1 MQLPQMTSLN
11 IQTQQV
17 LWPFFYFDIFD
28 YPLRAE
34 EIILFSPLK
43 NLPKDKVQEV
53 ITTLV
58 AEKTLFEF
66 SGFYSLR
73 NDPVLIQ
80 QRLANE
86 RLATKK
92 LPQARWY
99 SDLISSFPFVRAVL
113 ISGSLSKNIMTPE
126 ADVDYF
132 IITQPGRLWI
142 ARTLLIL
149 FKKIFLF
156 NSRKYFCLNYF
167 VDSQHLEIED
177 KNIFSATELIT
188 LLPMSGQTLYA
199 ELWSANLWATQFYP
213 NFPPRQALPEAKNAG
228 KLKMLVEKL
237 LSGRFGDRVDHN
249 FRRITINHWRSRFRH
264 LDQTK
269 FEQLFKSSPHIS
281 THHPLD
287 FRTKVLEAW
296 QEKIKDFEKIH
307 QVKFAAIND

>member
-1 MQLPQMTSLN
+1 MQVPLMTSFD

-17 LWPFFYFDIFD
+17 LWPFFYFDIFN
-28 YPLRAE
+28 YPLSLD
-34 EIILFSPLK
+34 EIVLFSPLK
-43 NLPKDKVQEV
+43 NQTKDKAQAV
-53 ITTLV
+53 ISTLV

-66 SGFYSLR
+66 SGFFSLQ
-73 NDPVLIQ
+73 NDPALIHN
-80 QRLANE
+80 RLNNE
-86 RLATKK
+86 QLAIKK
-92 LPQARWY
+92 LPKARRF
-99 SDLISSFPFVRAVL
+99 SALIASFPFVRAVF
-113 ISGSLSKNIMTPE
+113 ISGSLSKKIMTPE

-132 IITQPGRLWI
+132 IITQPGRLWV

-149 FKKIFLF
+149 FKKIFLL

-167 VDSQHLEIED
+167 IDSQHLEIED

-188 LLPMSGQTLYA
+188 LLPISGQTLYA
-199 ELWSANLWATQFYP
+199 ELWSANRWATQFYP
-213 NFPPRQALPEAKNAG
+213 NFPPSQVLPEAKNTG
-228 KLKMLVEKL
+228 QLKMMAEKL
-237 LSGRFGDRVDHN
+237 LSGRFGDRLDHY
-249 FRRITINHWRSRFRH
+249 FRKTTINHWRSRFRH
-264 LDQTK
+264 LDQDK